1 MSKEELY
8 AKIKTILV
16 DEFEIEEEKLKPEAL
31 IGDDLDMDSIDAID
45 LIGKLKEF
53 IPGGKVDPAIFK
65 SVKTLQDVVEQVY
78 PLLAK

>member
-8 AKIKTILV
+8 SRIKAILV
-16 DEFEIEEEKLKPEAL
+16 DEFEIEEEKIKPEAL

-45 LIGKLKEF
+45 LISKLKEF

-65 SVKTLQDVVEQVY
+65 SVKSLQDVVDQVY

>member
-8 AKIKTILV
+8 SKIKAILV
-16 DEFEIEEEKLKPEAL
+16 DEFEIEEEKIKPEAL

-45 LIGKLKEF
+45 LISKLKEF

-65 SVKTLQDVVEQVY
+65 SVKSLQDVVDQVY